1 MLLESSIM
9 RLDNI
14 YSTVITQDDSNM
26 FKVQATE
33 RSSTL
38 ASCGP
43 IRKDYTKLKRGK
55 HSSLF
60 VSCVNDEEKK
70 FYNTDTWTYQGHVA
84 A

>member
-1 MLLESSIM
+1 MLLH
-9 RLDNI
+9 NI
-14 YSTVITQDDSNM
+14 STGFAYDDRYK

-38 ASCGP
+38 ANCGP
-43 IRKDYTKLKRGK
+43 IRKHYTKLKRGK
-55 HSSLF
+55 HSSLC
-60 VSCVNDEEKK
+60 VSCVNDEEMK